1 MLFQRFTFA
10 LFPPRLAN
18 CGQWSTVGTTAA
30 NGGHLGLMSRNG
42 SNFTDRGHR
51 LAGSHQGI
59 LRTLVDVIV
68 IDGVAVAAAT
78 VAIAV
83 TTRHG
88 AVRSESVTTVATII
102 VTILDAEAKA
112 KRKCTWRRK
121 HVEPLLLMMLLWL
134 LLLLLLLLL
143 L

>member
-1 MLFQRFTFA
+1 
-10 LFPPRLAN
+10 
-18 CGQWSTVGTTAA
+18 
-30 NGGHLGLMSRNG
+30 MSRNG

-51 LAGSHQGI
+51 LAGSHKGI

-83 TTRHG
+83 TARHG